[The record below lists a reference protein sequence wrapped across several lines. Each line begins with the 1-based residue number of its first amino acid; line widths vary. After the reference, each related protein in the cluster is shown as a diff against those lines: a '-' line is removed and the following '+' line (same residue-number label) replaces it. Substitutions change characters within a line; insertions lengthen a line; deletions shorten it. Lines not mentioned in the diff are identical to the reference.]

1 MASHLASSN
10 AGLSDI
16 GVVPTKSELRRA
28 ALARRDAL
36 DKDAR
41 RAAAEAIAARP
52 LPFVVR
58 PGTVVAGYAPIR
70 SELDPVPLL
79 RRCAAAGA
87 LIALPRVARRD
98 APLAFLAWRPGEP
111 LVPGAFGIG
120 EPAPDARVL
129 DPDIVLVP
137 LASFDRAGHRVGYG
151 AGFYDRTLRAL
162 RARGVVL
169 SVGIGFSVQEVD
181 AIPASGHDEA
191 VDLVLTERDVLDPR
205 RP

>member
-1 MASHLASSN
+1 VASHLASFN
-10 AGLSDI
+10 AGPSDI

-36 DKDAR
+36 DESAR

-52 LPFVVR
+52 LPFAVR

-79 RRCAAAGA
+79 RRCAEAGA
-87 LIALPRVARRD
+87 LIALPRVLRRD
-98 APLAFLAWRPGEP
+98 APLAFLAWRPGDP
-111 LVPGAFGIG
+111 LAPGAFGIG
-120 EPAPDARVL
+120 EPLPEARAL

-137 LASFDRAGHRVGYG
+137 LAAFDRAGHRVGYG

-162 RARGVVL
+162 RQRGPVL
-169 SVGIGFSVQEVD
+169 TVGIGFSAQEVD
-181 AIPASGHDEA
+181 TVPVSGHDEA